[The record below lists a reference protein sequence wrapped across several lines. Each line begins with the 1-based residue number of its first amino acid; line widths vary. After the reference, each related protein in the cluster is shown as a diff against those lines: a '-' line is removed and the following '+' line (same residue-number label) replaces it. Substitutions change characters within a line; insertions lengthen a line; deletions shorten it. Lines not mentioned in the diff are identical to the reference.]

1 VNVSKNNF
9 HLHPGI
15 AAALGAALLFGAG
28 APLAKLLLRDLHPL
42 TVAGLLYLGSGLGL
56 TLYRALRQAPAV
68 QLQRGEWKWLAGAIL
83 CGGLVGPGLLMWGL
97 ANMTAVSASL
107 LLNAEGVFTVL
118 LAWGLFHEHVGRRL
132 ALGMGLIA
140 AGALV
145 LSWPGSVELGSL
157 VASLAVL
164 GACLAWGLD
173 NNLTRRV
180 SLHDA
185 SWIAAVKGLCA
196 GSLNLLLG
204 LALGSSGATTLP
216 ALGGL
221 AQWPLVLLLGF
232 LSYGVSLSLFVVALR
247 GLGTAR
253 TGAYFSVAP
262 FFGALLALALGEP
275 LTPALGLAG
284 ALMALGVW
292 LHLSESH
299 AHEHC
304 HALQAHEHRHS
315 HDAHHRHEHAA
326 GWDGLEPHSH
336 LHRHQEL
343 RHTHAHYPDPH
354 HGHEH

>member
-1 VNVSKNNF
+1 MNVTKNSF

-56 TLYRALRQAPAV
+56 TLYRTLRRAPAV
-68 QLQRGEWKWLAGAIL
+68 QLPRAERLWLAGAIL
-83 CGGLVGPGLLMWGL
+83 SGGLVGPALLMWGL
-97 ANMTAVSASL
+97 ANMPAVSASL

-164 GACLAWGLD
+164 GACLGWGLD

-185 SWIAAVKGLCA
+185 SWIAAVKGLFA

-204 LALGSSGATTLP
+204 LALGSSGTTLP
-216 ALGGL
+216 AWGGL

-232 LSYGVSLSLFVVALR
+232 LSYGVSLSLFVLALR
-247 GLGTAR
+247 SLGAAR

-299 AHEHC
+299 EHEHG
-304 HALQAHEHRHS
+304 HALQVHAHLHS
-315 HDAHHRHEHAA
+315 HDAHHRHEHAP
-326 GWDGLEPHSH
+326 GWDGQEPHSH
-336 LHRHQEL
+336 PHQHQEL

-354 HGHEH
+354 HGHEHG